1 MADSTL
7 PAVSAPHPEKPL
19 MNTQQPFFPDTA
31 ITVDGYEIFAQ
42 TGEPLIEAVNRAS
55 AALQRPDVPQVCYLP
70 AMGAIGSCDTCMV
83 EVNGDLV
90 RACETR
96 LTSGMRVVTKS
107 DRCDVAQREAFD
119 RLLENHDLYC
129 TVCDNNNQNCTV
141 HNTTADLDVQHN
153 ARPFRM
159 KPYPQDHSNPFYRYD
174 PDQCILCGRC
184 VEACQNVQVN
194 ETLTIAWDCEIP
206 RVLWDGG
213 ELIDGSSCVSCGH
226 CVTVCPCNA
235 LMEKD
240 MLGKAGYLTALP
252 AAALNSMIDAV
263 KGVEPST
270 GYPPILALSQIESQL
285 RPQRVKRTKTVC
297 TYCGVGCSFDI
308 WTRDRDILKVEPAHG
323 PANGI
328 STCVKGKFGWDFI
341 NSPERLTKPLKRV
354 RITEGETFIPIEWD
368 EAIQIVAD
376 NFTRIKDQHGPDA
389 LGFIASSKCT
399 NEESYLMQKLARAV
413 VGTNN
418 VDNCSRYCQ
427 TPASKGLSRTVG
439 IGGDSGSIAD
449 IEKAGLVLIIGSN
462 TTESHPVLATRV
474 KRSHKWRGQRL
485 IVCDLRRHEMAERA
499 DLFVRPN
506 PSTDEVWLQA
516 VTKHLIDTNRHD
528 QAFIDKW
535 VNKWDE
541 YRKSLEPYTLEYAS
555 EVTGLAVSEMEAIA
569 DEIARATPQGVC
581 ALWAMGVTQ
590 HCGGSDT
597 STAICN
603 LLLATGNFM
612 RPGTGGYP
620 LRGHNNVQGASDF
633 GSMPD
638 VFSGYQKVDS
648 AEVRGKFEAAW
659 GVTLPTT
666 TGLDNRQ
673 MISAIHEGKLKSLYI
688 KGEDTITSDANA
700 NDVAEAFGKLDFM
713 VVQDIFFTET
723 CRYADL
729 VLPASPSLEKDGTFV
744 NTERRIQRLYK
755 ALEPLGESKP
765 DWEIIQLIAKKLG
778 GAGGWNYKHPS
789 DVMDECAKLTPH
801 FAGVT
806 YERLEGYKTLQ
817 WPVAADGTDTPL
829 LYTDKFALAGGKATF
844 YPLEYVPPSE
854 EANETYDLHLNNGR
868 LLEHFEQGNLTYQ
881 VPGIKAIAPNTFLE
895 VSHELAA
902 ERGLENGRFVQLES
916 PYGRV
921 RVRVLVTD
929 RVSGRQMYMPMNSTL
944 EPVNK
949 MTSSHVDRATHTP
962 AFKELSVKMTVL
974 EDRGETPLPRRNFRW
989 GTRTPTTGVEVEK
1002 KRARLDY
1009 HVPGTKPS
1017 DKLVQ
1022 IKTTASA

>member
-1 MADSTL
+1 MDSQD
-7 PAVSAPHPEKPL
+7 PPHPPSPSRPEKPL
-19 MNTQQPFFPDTA
+19 LNTPRAFFPDTK
-31 ITVDGYEIFAQ
+31 INVDGYELFAQ
-42 TGEPLIEAVNRAS
+42 TGEPLIEALNRATE
-55 AALQRPDVPQVCYLP
+55 ALKRPNVPQVCYLP
-70 AMGAIGSCDTCMV
+70 PMGAIGSCDTCMV
-83 EVNGDLV
+83 ELNGALV

-96 LTSGMRVVTKS
+96 VEPNMRVLTQTE
-107 DRCDVAQREAFD
+107 RADVAQREAFD

-141 HNTTADLDVQHN
+141 HNTTADLEVRHN
-153 ARPFRM
+153 ARPYKK

-194 ETLTIAWDCEIP
+194 ETLTIGWDREVP

-213 ELIDGSSCVSCGH
+213 ETIDGSSCVSCGH

-235 LMEKD
+235 LMEKG
-240 MLGKAGYLTALP
+240 MLGKAGYLTSLP
-252 AAALNSMIDAV
+252 PETLDAMIAAV

-270 GYPPILALSQIESQL
+270 GYPPILALSAMESEM
-285 RPQRVKRTKTVC
+285 RRQRVKRTKTVC

-308 WTRDRDILKVEPAHG
+308 WTRDRHVLKVEPMHG

-328 STCVKGKFGWDFI
+328 STCVKGKFAWDFV
-341 NSPERLTKPLKRV
+341 NSPDRLRKPLKRV
-354 RITEGETFIPIEWD
+354 NTGEGETFVEIEWD
-368 EAIQIVAD
+368 EAIALVAEKFTQI
-376 NFTRIKDQHGPDA
+376 KEQHGPDA
-389 LGFIASSKCT
+389 LGFIASSKCS

-413 VGTNN
+413 IGTNN

-439 IGGDSGSIAD
+439 YGGDSGSIAD
-449 IEKAGLVLIIGSN
+449 IEQAELVVIVGSN
-462 TTESHPVLATRV
+462 TSESHPVLATRV

-485 IVCDLRRHEMAERA
+485 IVSDLRKHEMAERA
-499 DLFVRPN
+499 DIFLRPN

-528 QAFIDKW
+528 QAFIDRW

-541 YRKSLEPYTLEYAS
+541 YRESLAPYTLEYA
-555 EVTGLAVSEMEAIA
+555 EQVTGISVAQLKQVA
-569 DEIARATPQGVC
+569 DEIARAKTVC
-581 ALWAMGVTQ
+581 VLWAMGVTQ

-603 LLLATGNFM
+603 LLLATGNFK
-612 RPGTGGYP
+612 RPGTGAYP

-638 VFSGYQKVDS
+638 VFSGYQKVDK
-648 AEVRGKFEAAW
+648 EDVRAKFEAAW
-659 GVTLPTT
+659 GVTLPVT

-673 MISAIHEGKLKSLYI
+673 MITAIHEGKLRSLYV

-700 NDVAEAFGKLDFM
+700 NDVAEAFGKLDFF
-713 VVQDIFFTET
+713 VVQDIFFSET

-729 VLPASPSLEKDGTFV
+729 VLPASPSLEKEGTFV
-744 NTERRIQRLYK
+744 NTERRIQRFYQVF
-755 ALEPLGESKP
+755 EPLGESKP
-765 DWEIIQLIAKKLG
+765 DWKILQMIAKKLG
-778 GAGGWNYKHPS
+778 GAGGWEYEHPS
-789 DVMDECAKLTPH
+789 DVMKEVASLTPTL
-801 FAGVT
+801 AGVT
-806 YERLEGYKTLQ
+806 YERLEGYRSLQ
-817 WPVAADGTDTPL
+817 WPVAEDGTDEPL
-829 LYTDKFALAGGKATF
+829 LYTKDFPFPDGKASF
-844 YPLEYVPPSE
+844 HPLEYVPPSE

-868 LLEHFEQGNLTYQ
+868 LLEHFEQGNMTYR
-881 VPGIKAIAPNTFLE
+881 VPGVEAIAPDTFVE
-895 VSHELAA
+895 VSPELAQ
-902 ERGLENGRFVQLES
+902 ERGLEDGRFVLLES

-921 RVRVLVTD
+921 RVRVLVTH
-929 RVSGRQMYMPMNSTL
+929 RVQGRQMYMPMTSTE

-949 MTSSHVDRATHTP
+949 LTSSHVDRATHTP

-974 EDRGETPLPRRNFRW
+974 DELGAPPLPRRNFRF
-989 GTRTPTTGVEVEK
+989 GQRTPTTGVEVEK

-1009 HVPGTKPS
+1009 HVPGTKAQ

-1022 IKTTASA
+1022 IKTMEPA